1 MWRLALGTVLSPLP
15 RRWRVALQPGKGL
28 PWVSATVL
36 SGLLESLLV
45 YWYYLS
51 VNVGGERHGFRAAKW
66 AGERGSG
73 TGDRIFRVGIV
84 ADASM
89 QLADGFLR
97 N

>member
-1 MWRLALGTVLSPLP
+1 MWRLALGIVLSPLP

-36 SGLLESLLV
+36 SGLLESLLAFV
-45 YWYYLS
+45 ALLYWYYLS
-51 VNVGGERHGFRAAKW
+51 VTT
-66 AGERGSG
+66 RGSG

-84 ADASM
+84 ADASI
-89 QLADGFLR
+89 QLADGFFR